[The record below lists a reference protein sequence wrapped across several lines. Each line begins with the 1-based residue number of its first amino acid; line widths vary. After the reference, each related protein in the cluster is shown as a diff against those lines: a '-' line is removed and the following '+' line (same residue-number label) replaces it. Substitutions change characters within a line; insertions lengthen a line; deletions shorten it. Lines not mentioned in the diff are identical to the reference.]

1 MKAYKSMIT
10 TILNDGH
17 SVSVF
22 DGEAWAVKRSTSL
35 KDIVDAIESV
45 DEAQIR
51 IRNSNNELIGWALI
65 LPGEYGGFNDD
76 CTIADH
82 SDDSYM
88 NKVAA

>member
-10 TILNDGH
+10 AILNDGH

-22 DGEAWAVKRSTSL
+22 DGEEWAVKRSTSL

-45 DEAQIR
+45 EEAQIR
-51 IRNSNNELIGWALI
+51 VRNNSGEVIGWALI
-65 LPGEYGGFNDD
+65 LPSEFGGFDDD

-82 SDDSYM
+82 TDNDYM
-88 NKVAA
+88 NRVAA